1 MPSGP
6 YGTIEPGDIIG
17 LLTDPGVQNAIR
29 AIVPAG
35 WTLPSTSAVGDAPVA
50 GGFGAWAQADHV
62 HGREAFGG
70 PGSATTVA
78 HSDILPIGTPLPW
91 LTATPP
97 AGGFYL
103 MMDGSAISRTTY
115 SVLNAMAAAVAYA
128 SPWGAGDGVTTFNV
142 PDWRGR
148 SIIGAGLGVY
158 AGATSHPLGQTG
170 GEETHTLTVA
180 EMPSHNHP
188 VPATANAGGGPNF
201 TEGAPFASTDSTNMG
216 STGGG
221 GAHNTYHPFM
231 ATNWIIR
238 AL

>member
-6 YGTIEPGDIIG
+6 YGTIEPGDLIA
-17 LLTDPGVQNAIR
+17 LLGDPGVQSAIR

-35 WTLPSTSAVGDAPVA
+35 WTLPSTSAPGDTPQA
-50 GGFGAWAQADHV
+50 GGFGAWAQVDHV

-70 PGSATTVA
+70 PGTATTVA

-97 AGGFYL
+97 AGGFFL
-103 MMDGSAISRTTY
+103 MSDGSAISRATY

-128 SPWGAGDGVTTFNV
+128 SPWGPGDGATTFNV
-142 PDWRGR
+142 PDLRGR

-158 AGATSHPLGQTG
+158 AGATTHLLGAVL
-170 GEETHTLTVA
+170 GEETHTLTIA
-180 EMPSHNHP
+180 EMPSHAHTYPN
-188 VPATANAGGGPNF
+188 TASAGGGPNIV
-201 TEGAPFASTDSTNMG
+201 EGAPNAGTGANINAN
-216 STGGG
+216 GGG
-221 GAHNTYHPFM
+221 GAHNTYHPVI
-231 ATNWIIR
+231 ALNWIIR